1 MDVRGGICLSG
12 QEKLRRLFHE
22 ANLPTE
28 WLATHF
34 LGGQIQKV
42 MVNPKRNSWLIHL
55 RLPKPLPADIWH
67 EFQIMLKKHFQPIFV
82 FIQCYYDKVE
92 HEIILEKYKY
102 LIQKQIQENVA
113 PAAASWF
120 GQTEWKVVDSRIE
133 ILFPNATLLSF
144 AKQRQLD
151 RLVAKYYKQIAGQQL
166 PVQLLCKSKEET
178 EKDRE
183 QFQEIRS
190 RQEQELM
197 EQALIEQAESANNKK
212 EEELPPPVMEKK
224 IGYTIQEEPVPI
236 SQIVEEEK
244 RIVVRG
250 QVFKC
255 EVRELKSG
263 RQLLTFN
270 LTDYTNSIACKMF
283 ARDKEQAAV
292 FALIQNGDW
301 LKVRGSV
308 QFDTFARDLVL
319 LVNDLVEIEANERKD
334 LAPEKRIELHAHTTM
349 SAMDGV
355 VDVKDLIKRAVKWG
369 HPAIAITDHG
379 GVQAFPEAIKA
390 AKGQGIKLLFGM
402 EANIVDDGVPIVM
415 NAEKRELLSDTYV
428 VFDVETTGLSAVHDV
443 IIELAAVKV
452 KEGKIIERFSE
463 FVNPHRR
470 LSHHI
475 TELTHI
481 TDDMLK
487 DAPEISDV
495 IPRFLTFI
503 GDATLVAHNARFD
516 MGFLQA
522 AVKRLNLPAV
532 GNPVLDTLE
541 LARFLFPT
549 MKNHRLN
556 TLANRLGVNLEQH
569 HRAIYDAEATGMIL
583 WKMIEEAVKEKE
595 IRYLDQL
602 NDYIGERDLS
612 RLRPFHVILLVK
624 NQLGMKNLYK
634 LITMSHLQYFYRVP
648 RIPRSELIKYR
659 EGLIIGSAC
668 EKGELFEAALN
679 KSPTEVEEVAQFYD
693 YLEIQPV
700 EVNMHLVERGLVEN
714 PDRLRKAN
722 QLLVEI
728 GEKLGKP
735 VVATSNTH
743 YLDEHD
749 AIYRDILVQSVNGF
763 RQSSSLPKAYFRTT
777 DEMLAE
783 FSYLGE
789 KKAYEVVVAG
799 PKQIAE
805 MVEEGI
811 KPFPDGLS
819 TPVIE
824 GADQELHD
832 MCYKKAHDWYGENL
846 PEVVEKRLEREL
858 GSIIKHGFAVI
869 YLISQ
874 RLVTKSLNDGY
885 LVGSRGSVGSSFVA
899 TMSDITEVNPL
910 PPHWRCPNC
919 KHSEFIL
926 DGSYDSGF
934 DLPDKKCPACSTE
947 MIKDGHD
954 IPFETF
960 LGFEADKTPD
970 IDLNFGSD
978 YQARAH
984 AYTEELFGKDYI
996 YRAGTISKVKEKTA
1010 YGFVKKYEEK
1020 ENLQLRQAEIERLV
1034 AGCTGVKR
1042 TTGQHPG
1049 GLMVI
1054 PQYREVFDFTPVQ
1067 HPAEDVKSETRTT
1080 HFDYDAISGRILKLD
1095 ILGHQDPTT
1104 IRMLQ
1109 DLTGID
1115 PKKIPMDDPEVMKIF
1130 SGTESLGVTPEEIG
1144 GVKTGTLGIPEFGTQ
1159 FVRQMLEETKPKTF
1173 SELVRISGLS
1183 HGTDVWLG
1191 NAQELIRKGIC
1202 TLSEA
1207 ICTRDDIMR
1216 YLILKG
1222 VPPKDSFKIMEKVRK
1237 GRGVSEEEADLMRK
1251 HGVPEWYIGSCRK
1264 IAYMFPKAHAVAY
1277 VMMAVR
1283 IAWFKVHY
1291 PIAYYATYFYRLIN
1305 DFDAEIVLKG
1315 PDYVRKLIRELTE
1328 KGNALSQ
1335 KEKSLLTVLESVL
1348 EFYARGFRFQK
1359 VDLYRSHAK
1368 QFVIDGD
1375 SLILPFASVAG
1386 IGENAAVN
1394 MMEARKDGEFL
1405 SIDDLQS
1412 RTKVSS
1418 TVIDIL
1424 NGMGCLEGLPQSN
1437 QLALF

>member
-1 MDVRGGICLSG
+1 MPQDWLSTYF
-12 QEKLRRLFHE
+12 QEAR
-22 ANLPTE
+22 
-28 WLATHF
+28 
-34 LGGQIQKV
+34 IQRV
-42 MVNPKRNSWLIHL
+42 VVNPHQHSWLIHL
-55 RLPKPLPADIWH
+55 HVPEPIPAEIWY
-67 EFQIMLKKHFQPIFV
+67 EFQMTIRKHFKPIHVVVQF
-82 FIQCYYDKVE
+82 YYDRVE
-92 HEIILEKYKY
+92 HEIVVQKYKY

-113 PAAASWF
+113 PAVATWF
-120 GQTEWKVVDSRIE
+120 GQAEWTVNESQIE
-133 ILFPNATLLSF
+133 ILFPNEAVLQF

-151 RLVAKYYKQIAGQQL
+151 QYVSRYYKWITGQEL
-166 PVQLLCKSKEET
+166 PVRLACQSKAESEKQL
-178 EKDRE
+178 E
-183 QFQEIRS
+183 QFQEMRA
-190 RQEQELM
+190 RQEQAIV
-197 EQALIEQAESANNKK
+197 EQILTEQAEAAYKADEKAEQDEASA
-212 EEELPPPVMEKK
+212 VVEKK
-224 IGYTIQEEPVPI
+224 IGYSIQEDPVPI
-236 SQIVEEEK
+236 AQITEEEK
-244 RIVVRG
+244 RIVVKG
-250 QVFKC
+250 KVFKK

-270 LTDYTNSIACKMF
+270 LTDYTNSISCKIF

-292 FALIQNGDW
+292 FSLIQDGDW

-319 LVNDLVEIEANERKD
+319 MINDLVEIEPEERKD
-334 LAPEKRIELHAHTTM
+334 TAEEKRIELHCHTSM

-355 VDVKDLIKRAVKWG
+355 VDVKQIIKRAAKWG

-379 GVQAFPEAIKA
+379 VAQAYPDAYKA
-390 AKGQGIKLLFGM
+390 GKEHGIKVLFGM
-402 EANIVDDGVPIVM
+402 EANIVDDGVPIAM
-415 NAEKRELLSDTYV
+415 NAEERKLLEDTYV
-428 VFDVETTGLSAVHDV
+428 VFDVETTGLSVVHDV
-443 IIELAAVKV
+443 IIELAAVKIKNGEIV
-452 KEGKIIERFSE
+452 DRFSE
-463 FVNPHRR
+463 FANPHRP
-470 LSHHI
+470 LSQHI
-475 TELTHI
+475 IELTHI

-487 DAPEISDV
+487 DAPEIDDV
-495 IPRFLTFI
+495 ISRFLQFI
-503 GDATLVAHNARFD
+503 EGCTLVAHNARFD
-516 MGFLQA
+516 MGFLQE
-522 AVKRLNLPAV
+522 AVKRIGKERVN
-532 GNPVLDTLE
+532 NPVIDTLE
-541 LARFLFPT
+541 LARFLYPS

-556 TLANRLGVNLEQH
+556 TLADKLGVTLEQH
-569 HRAIYDAEATGMIL
+569 HRAIYDAETTGHIL
-583 WKMIEEAVKEKE
+583 WKMLLETVENKGIE
-595 IRYLDQL
+595 YLHQL
-602 NDYIGERDLS
+602 NENTGDRDLS
-612 RLRPFHVILLVK
+612 RLRPFHAIILVK
-624 NQLGMKNLYK
+624 NQAGMKNLYK
-634 LITMSHLQYFYRVP
+634 LISMSHLDYFYRVP
-648 RIPRSELIKYR
+648 RIPRSQLVKHR
-659 EGLIIGSAC
+659 EGLIIGSGC
-668 EKGELFEAALN
+668 EKGELFETALN
-679 KSPTEVEEVAQFYD
+679 KSPAEVEEVAQFYD

-700 EVNMHLVERGLVEN
+700 EVNMHLVEKGLVES
-714 PDRLRKAN
+714 PERLRDAN
-722 QLLVEI
+722 RLLVEI

-735 VVATSNTH
+735 VVATSNAH
-743 YLDEHD
+743 YLDEHE
-749 AIYRDILVQSVNGF
+749 AIYREILVQNQNGF
-763 RQSSSLPKAYFRTT
+763 RNSSPLPKAYFRTT
-777 DEMLAE
+777 DEMLKE

-789 KKAYEVVVAG
+789 EKAKEVVIHA
-799 PKQIAE
+799 PRMIADW
-805 MVEEGI
+805 VEEGI

-824 GADQELHD
+824 GADKELEE
-832 MCYKKAHDWYGENL
+832 MCYKKAHDWYGDPL
-846 PEVVEKRLEREL
+846 PEVVQKRLDREL
-858 GSIIKHGFAVI
+858 SSIIKHGFAVI

-874 RLVTKSLNDGY
+874 RLVTKSLSDGY

-919 KHSEFIL
+919 KHSEFVL

-934 DLPDKKCPACSTE
+934 DLPDKNCPKCDTK

-1020 ENLQLRQAEIERLV
+1020 MNLRLRQAEIDRLV
-1034 AGCTGVKR
+1034 QGCTGVKR

-1054 PQYREVFDFTPVQ
+1054 PQYKEVYDFTPVQ
-1067 HPAEDVKSETRTT
+1067 HPADDVKSGTRTT
-1080 HFDYDAISGRILKLD
+1080 HFDYNAISGRILKLD

-1109 DLTGID
+1109 DLTGVD
-1115 PKKIPMDDPEVMKIF
+1115 PKEIPMDDPEVMKIF

-1159 FVRQMLEETKPKTF
+1159 FVRQMLEDTKPKTF

-1191 NAQELIRKGIC
+1191 NAQELIRNGIC

-1237 GRGVSEEEADLMRK
+1237 GKGLTDEEADLMRQ

-1283 IAWFKVHY
+1283 IAWFKVHR
-1291 PIAYYATYFYRLIN
+1291 PIAYYATYFYRLLG
-1305 DFDAEIVLKG
+1305 DFDAEIVMKG
-1315 PDYVRKLIRELTE
+1315 PDYVKRLIKEINE
-1328 KGNALSQ
+1328 KGNAASP
-1335 KEKSLLTVLESVL
+1335 KEKGLLTVLESVL
-1348 EFYARGFRFQK
+1348 EFYARGFTFKQ
-1359 VDLYRSHAK
+1359 VDLYKSHAK
-1368 QFVIDGD
+1368 QFVIDGN
-1375 SLILPFASVAG
+1375 SLILPFASIAG
-1386 IGENAAVN
+1386 VGESAAIN

-1405 SIDDLQS
+1405 SIDDFQS

-1418 TVIDIL
+1418 TVVEIL
-1424 NGMGCLEGLPQSN
+1424 KNMGCLDGLPQSN
-1437 QLALF
+1437 QLVLF